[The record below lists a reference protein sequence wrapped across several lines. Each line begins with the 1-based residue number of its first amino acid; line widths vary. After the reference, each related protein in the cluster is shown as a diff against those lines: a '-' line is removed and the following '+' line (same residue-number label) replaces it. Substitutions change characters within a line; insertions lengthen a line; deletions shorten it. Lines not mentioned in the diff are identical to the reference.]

1 MELIWEKIFSFREK
15 ISFPINKQ
23 LLFMHSLL
31 SIIHLPFIGE
41 VNLPGSI
48 LLIFFICL
56 LFVVAFEFV
65 NGFHDTA
72 NAVATVI
79 YTKALKPMVAV
90 PWSGFFNFL
99 GVFTGGVAVA
109 MGILKLVP
117 LNELM
122 TLPVQV
128 GACMVLS
135 VLVASII
142 WNLGTWYLGIPC
154 SSSHT
159 LIGAMIG
166 AGLAFTYYYGGSGVN
181 WDKAKEIGL
190 SLLLSPLFGFGAAA
204 LLMYFLKHVLKAESL
219 FHIPQGEDRPPFL
232 IRILLITTC
241 TLVSFFHGSNDGQKG
256 VGLLMLILIAFLP
269 ATFALDRNIPKNKM
283 SEMILSSR
291 QVLQSA
297 ITANPSDHKQIDSS
311 LDLLSKME
319 CAMSIQS
326 GSNSQEIFKTRKL
339 IQATSKQLKA
349 TASSAS
355 LHLSAEDKKTLNVAS
370 GSFGKITD
378 YAPVWVIAMI
388 SISLGIGT
396 MIGWK
401 RIVLTIGE
409 KIGKE
414 HLNYAQG
421 ATAEIVAAATIGL
434 STGFGLP
441 VSTTHVLSSGIAGA
455 MVASKGTKNLNGGTL
470 KAIAMAWVLTLPV
483 SILLAI
489 ILFVVFHLFV

>member
-1 MELIWEKIFSFREK
+1 MHV
-15 ISFPINKQ
+15 
-23 LLFMHSLL
+23 LLNLVT
-31 SIIHLPFIGE
+31 LPFIGE
-41 VNLPGSI
+41 VNLSAG
-48 LLIFFICL
+48 LLILFFICL
-56 LFVVAFEFV
+56 LCVVGFEFV

-90 PWSGFFNFL
+90 PWSGMWNFL

-122 TLPVQV
+122 ALPVKV
-128 GACMVLS
+128 GACMVLA
-135 VLVASII
+135 VLLTSII
-142 WNLGTWYLGIPC
+142 WNLGTWWLGIPC

-166 AGLAFTYYYGGSGVN
+166 ASLAFTFYYKGSVN
-181 WDKAKEIGL
+181 WSKAEEIGL
-190 SLLLSPLFGFGAAA
+190 SLIMSPIFGFGASV
-204 LLMYFLKHVLKAESL
+204 LLMWFLKNVLKAKSL
-219 FHIPQGEDRPPFL
+219 FHIPAGENDRPPIL
-232 IRILLITTC
+232 IRLLLITTC

-269 ATFALDRNIPKNKM
+269 AKFALDHTISDDKILASLNNI
-283 SEMILSSR
+283 E
-291 QVLQSA
+291 QVLPR
-297 ITANPSDHKQIDSS
+297 TAQTHEADKAAVDS
-311 LDLLSKME
+311 LAVLV
-319 CAMSIQS
+319 A
-326 GSNSQEIFKTRKL
+326 KT
-339 IQATSKQLKA
+339 KA
-349 TASSAS
+349 TIAGATTRDDSHIFNFRKQVQAVAKQVKLVDGSPTIQLSAS
-355 LHLSAEDKKTLNVAS
+355 DKAVLTTATKDLTKT
-370 GSFGKITD
+370 TD
-378 YAPVWVIAMI
+378 YAPVWVIAII

-421 ATAEIVAAATIGL
+421 ATAEIVAAGTIGL

-455 MVASKGTKNLNGGTL
+455 MVASNGTKNLNSNTL
-470 KAIAMAWVLTLPV
+470 KAIAMAWILTLPV
-483 SILLAI
+483 CILLSLV
-489 ILFVVFHLFV
+489 LFVIFHLFV

>member
-1 MELIWEKIFSFREK
+1 MS
-15 ISFPINKQ
+15 
-23 LLFMHSLL
+23 HLL
-31 SIIHLPFIGE
+31 SVINLPFIGE

-48 LLIFFICL
+48 MLVFFVCL
-56 LFVVAFEFV
+56 FFVVAFEFV

-99 GVFTGGVAVA
+99 GVFMGGVAVA

-166 AGLAFTYYYGGSGVN
+166 AGLAFTYYYGGAGVN

-204 LLMYFLKHVLKAESL
+204 LLMWFLKNILKAESL

-269 ATFALDRNIPKNKM
+269 AKFAMDQNIPRNKM
-283 SEMILSSR
+283 AEMLVNSQQILQRAVS
-291 QVLQSA
+291 
-297 ITANPSDHKQIDSS
+297 ANPDNHTSIDSALTLVGKTQAEMS
-311 LDLLSKME
+311 VENTSK
-319 CAMSIQS
+319 
-326 GSNSQEIFKTRKL
+326 NSAETFKTRKL
-339 IQATSKQLKA
+339 IQATSKQLKLVA
-349 TASSAS
+349 TTASYKWGEGDQKA
-355 LHLSAEDKKTLNVAS
+355 LLAAS
-370 GSFGKITD
+370 GGIGKITD

-421 ATAEIVAAATIGL
+421 ATAEMVAAATIGL

-455 MVASKGTKNLNGGTL
+455 MVASKGTKNLNNGTL
-470 KAIAMAWVLTLPV
+470 KNIAMAWILTLPV
-483 SILLAI
+483 SIVLAV

>member
-1 MELIWEKIFSFREK
+1 MHI
-15 ISFPINKQ
+15 
-23 LLFMHSLL
+23 LLN
-31 SIIHLPFIGE
+31 IALPLIGE
-41 VNLPGSI
+41 VNLSSG
-48 LLIFFICL
+48 LLILFFVCL
-56 LFVVAFEFV
+56 LCVVGFEFV

-79 YTKALKPMVAV
+79 YTKALKPMIAV
-90 PWSGFFNFL
+90 PWSGMWNFL

-122 TLPVQV
+122 ALPVKI
-128 GACMVLS
+128 GACMVLA
-135 VLVASII
+135 VLLASII
-142 WNLGTWYLGIPC
+142 WNLGTWWLGIPC

-166 AGLAFTYYYGGSGVN
+166 ASLAFNFYYKGSVN
-181 WDKAKEIGL
+181 WGKAGEIGM
-190 SLLLSPLFGFGAAA
+190 SLILSPLFGFGAAV
-204 LLMYFLKHVLKAESL
+204 LLMYFLKNVLKAKSL
-219 FHIPQGEDRPPFL
+219 FHVPTGENDRPPLL
-232 IRILLITTC
+232 IRLLLITTC

-269 ATFALDRNIPKNKM
+269 AKFALDRGISDDKILASLTRIEQSMPKTAPA
-283 SEMILSSR
+283 SETDKTAVDSLATLVTKAKATIAATGTRADDKVFAFRR
-291 QVLQSA
+291 QVQAVAKQAKSVAESPTLQLA
-297 ITANPSDHKQIDSS
+297 AADKTALLTANK
-311 LDLLSKME
+311 DLT
-319 CAMSIQS
+319 
-326 GSNSQEIFKTRKL
+326 KT
-339 IQATSKQLKA
+339 
-349 TASSAS
+349 
-355 LHLSAEDKKTLNVAS
+355 
-370 GSFGKITD
+370 TD
-378 YAPVWVIAMI
+378 YAPIWVIATI

-421 ATAEIVAAATIGL
+421 ATAELVAAATIGL

-455 MVASKGTKNLNGGTL
+455 MVASNGTKNLNSNTL
-470 KAIAMAWVLTLPV
+470 KSIAMAWILTLPV
-483 SILLAI
+483 CI
-489 ILFVVFHLFV
+489 ILALVLFVIFHLFV